1 MSKFIEIQ
9 NAIKGLGPG
18 EYQRFCSEYSTKKFE
33 FSNMHDLGS
42 KEGTNKTTKGIPD
55 SYSIDENQK
64 YTLLMYGTVEK
75 KSIAKLTKDIKDA
88 CDEKK
93 TGITKEQI
101 KEIICFHTNTNIK
114 PGDYNKLINLVPG
127 IKITL
132 IDIDSMSHDIYENYQ
147 GIAYD
152 FLNIP
157 IDTNQ
162 ISDIKT
168 FIERYDKFSIN
179 SPLGLDFIYRK
190 DKDLIYQNIMNSK
203 MTIISGKP
211 GNGKTKISLEVLKEL
226 EKKENYIPLCIRI
239 NGLNLYNDIKTSIKS
254 DKKYIIFIDDINNL
268 NGLNSII
275 DLIITNKNE
284 RIKIVATIRD
294 YLLDEVLNKLN
305 ACIEPNIY
313 LLNKMEDSELI
324 DILEKNYNVI
334 NKEWQKKILKIS
346 NGNPRLAI
354 MSFIAVRDE
363 KIKSLNSV
371 YDVFK
376 NYYDNIFKEKN
387 ISAREIDIL
396 FYISLLSPIST
407 SNEIVKKF
415 LNDLQIF
422 DINEFKKLRD
432 MELIDYFNEDALKIC
447 DQNFANYLL
456 YKYLIVDKTIKVS
469 VLLKQLYPNF
479 INKFINAINMINEQ
493 FYNEETLNYI
503 IAEINKVWNEEAY
516 NNDWKFVE
524 YFHNVNPSK
533 ALLKIKN
540 KVDSYTKE
548 ELPEEIKYNSNV
560 YLNDSLLSLISDF
573 KNTDYLKLSFELLL
587 SYLEKRPGLYNE
599 ICKSI
604 KDYWLV
610 KQLHPNFALEIE
622 IINILYSKYKEETNI
637 KMKDIFQILLEQSL
651 LYCLKLEFH
660 ISEQGK
666 NARTINLITLK
677 LQESENVFL
686 FRKKLFDVVFQLCGE
701 NESNYNILLNEQIWF
716 YDTDQ
721 KEILK
726 SDIQYLDEN
735 YFIHWKNISIIQG
748 KILYLLKSKCEKLEI
763 EVPSS
768 LERYKECSE
777 FLIINIFEKYDY
789 DKSNEEL
796 ISYLENKN
804 IESYIKIFQTL
815 SKIEKQNLKVKNWEI
830 HSSLEILFKYL
841 IEKDVSLFKDVF
853 NSYLDEDCPF
863 VNGLFFIRNILD
875 KDLLDNLIDNIIK
888 SNTSKKY
895 YLLTCILNNY
905 CNKKYIFIVKDFIKN
920 QNTDNK
926 YTLSI
931 VSIIEYSKYNKGL
944 LENYTK
950 EILDQDEFGLYSGY
964 TNAFSDEEYI
974 EVIYNAFAN
983 KELLEKLYLKSM
995 ECHGDYEGNL
1005 GYLLCINNYDLLNK
1019 ILETNRYDHT
1029 GKIKNIIKKIWTHPN
1044 HSEIISYNY
1053 NKIVNSSLGYL
1064 RLHLL
1069 FESDTDKNIKNN
1081 QIEWFKNKI
1090 LEFKNDKE
1098 KIYCL
1103 FYVIGEKENSL
1114 KEELI
1119 LFLLDNTNNIEVFK
1133 NANLFSHSES
1143 WSGSRIPNIEQK
1155 IEFIQLLLNKI
1166 KEKDNLLYIEH
1177 INYLNERIENYKQEI
1192 KRTQI
1197 EEYIDDFL
1205 N

>member
-1 MSKFIEIQ
+1 MSKFLEIQ
-9 NAIKGLGPG
+9 NAILSLGPG
-18 EYQRFCSEYSTKKFE
+18 EYQRLCSEYITKKFE
-33 FSNMHDLGS
+33 LSNMHDLGS

-55 SYSIDENQK
+55 SYSVDENQK

-75 KSIAKLTKDIKDA
+75 ESVAKLTKDIKEA
-88 CDEKK
+88 CDGKK
-93 TGITKEQI
+93 TGITREQI

-114 PGDYNKLINLVPG
+114 PGDYNKLINLIPN
-127 IKITL
+127 IKINL
-132 IDIDSMSHDIYENYQ
+132 IDIDSMAHDIYENYQ

-168 FIERYDKFSIN
+168 FIERYDKFSVN
-179 SPLGLDFIYRK
+179 SPLELNFVYRK

-211 GNGKTKISLEVLKEL
+211 GNGKTKISLEILKEL
-226 EKKENYIPLCIRI
+226 EKNENYIPLCIRI

-284 RIKIVATIRD
+284 NIKIVATVRD

-305 ACIEPNIY
+305 ACIVPNIY

-324 DILEKNYNVI
+324 DILEKNYNVK

-363 KIKSLNSV
+363 KICSLNSV

-376 NYYDNIFKEKN
+376 NYYDNIFKEKC
-387 ISAREIDIL
+387 ISSHEIDIL

-407 SNEIVKKF
+407 SNEIVKKV
-415 LNDLQIF
+415 LNALQIF

-432 MELIDYFNEDALKIC
+432 MELIDYFNDDALKIC

-456 YKYLIVDKTIKVS
+456 YKYLIVDKKITIS
-469 VLLKQLYPNF
+469 DLLKQLYPNF
-479 INKFINAINMINEQ
+479 INKFINVINMINEQ
-493 FYNEETLNYI
+493 FYNEESLNYI
-503 IAEINKVWNEEAY
+503 TTEINKVWNEEAY
-516 NNDWKFVE
+516 ENEWNFIE
-524 YFHNVNPSK
+524 CFHNVNPSK

-540 KVDSYTKE
+540 KIDSYSKE
-548 ELPEEIKYNSNV
+548 ELPKKIKYNSNV
-560 YLNDSLLSLISDF
+560 YLNDNLLSLISDF
-573 KNTDYLKLSFELLL
+573 KDTDYLKLSFDLLL
-587 SYLEKRPGLYNE
+587 SYLEKKPGLYNE

-604 KDYWLV
+604 EDYWLV
-610 KQLHPNFALEIE
+610 KQLHPDFTLETE

-637 KMKDIFQILLEQSL
+637 KMKDIYQILLQQSL
-651 LYCLKLEFH
+651 LYCLGLEFH

-677 LQESENVFL
+677 LQENENVFS
-686 FRKKLFDVVFQLCGE
+686 FRKKLFDIVFQMCNE
-701 NESNYNILLNEQIWF
+701 NEFNYNILLNEQAWF
-716 YDTDQ
+716 YDADQ

-726 SDIQYLDEN
+726 SDIQYLDKN
-735 YFIHWKNISIIQG
+735 YFIHWENISIIQA
-748 KILYLLKSKCEKLEI
+748 KILYLLKIKCEKFEI
-763 EVPSS
+763 DLPIS
-768 LERYKECSE
+768 LEKYKECSE
-777 FLIINIFEKYDY
+777 FLIINMFEKYDY
-789 DKSNEEL
+789 DKSNKEL
-796 ISYLENKN
+796 IQYLENKN
-804 IESYIKIFQTL
+804 KESYIKIFQTL
-815 SKIEKQNLKVKNWEI
+815 SKVEKQNIKIDNWKI
-830 HSSLEILFKYL
+830 QSSLEILFKYL
-841 IEKDVSLFKDVF
+841 IEKDVSLFIEVF
-853 NSYLDEDCPF
+853 NSYLYEDCPF
-863 VNGLFFIRNILD
+863 VNGLFFIRNMLNQ
-875 KDLLDNLIDNIIK
+875 DLLDTIIENITK

-895 YLLTCILNNY
+895 YLLACILNNY
-905 CNKKYIFIVKDFIKN
+905 YNEKYIFIVKDFIKK
-920 QNTDNK
+920 QNDVNK

-931 VSIIEYSKYNKGL
+931 ESIYEYSKYDKEL

-950 EILDQDEFGLYSGY
+950 EILNQDEFKLYSDY
-964 TNAFSDEEYI
+964 TISFTDKEFTDI
-974 EVIYNAFAN
+974 IYNAFAN
-983 KELLEKLYLKSM
+983 KKLLEELYLKSI

-1005 GYLLCINNYDLLNK
+1005 GYLLCINNYELLKK

-1029 GKIKNIIKKIWTHPN
+1029 GKIRNIIKKIWTHPN
-1044 HSEIISYNY
+1044 YNEIISYNY
-1053 NKIVNSSLGYL
+1053 NKIIDSSLGYL
-1064 RLHLL
+1064 RLHSL

-1081 QIEWFKNKI
+1081 QMNWFKNKI
-1090 LEFKNDKE
+1090 LESKDDKD
-1098 KIYCL
+1098 KIYYL
-1103 FYVIGEKENSL
+1103 FYVIGEKEISV

-1119 LFLLDNTNNIEVFK
+1119 LFLLDNNTNIETFK
-1133 NANLFSHSES
+1133 KVSLFSHSES
-1143 WSGSRIPNIEQK
+1143 WSGSRIPIIERK
-1155 IEFIQLLLNKI
+1155 IEFIQLLLKKI
-1166 KEKDNLLYIEH
+1166 KEKDILLYIEH
-1177 INYLNERIENYKQEI
+1177 INYLNERIDGYKQEI

-1197 EEYIDDFL
+1197 EEYIDDFFD
-1205 N
+1205 